1 MKKKGFMVLKLKM
14 TLFAIKDARLTAFRD
29 RCVHDLR
36 PKNVL
41 KLEINQRQSRRI
53 LPLEIYSILML

>member
-14 TLFAIKDARLTAFRD
+14 TLFAIKDARLIAFRD

-36 PKNVL
+36 QKNVL
-41 KLEINQRQSRRI
+41 KLEINQR
-53 LPLEIYSILML
+53 